1 MPLNRLDSLTTA
13 EFDALVAAL
22 AADSKVDML
31 LSGTGFPGETTCLIA
46 VNPQAELLIDTR
58 TSREEMERFAF
69 SSPDPTIGFLS
80 YHWGFHKLGLKY
92 RKHSDFPM
100 GHLKKYDA
108 IYRFD
113 RGEAGVTLSSCS
125 GHGPY
130 NISLLTSSLA
140 SPRISNERPGEL
152 SAPYISLDRTDYCQ
166 KVVETLDYI
175 RQGYIY
181 QLNLSIKFSQYC
193 TETQFIDDFSRLS
206 QRHPA
211 PFYAW
216 YHSGQ
221 YRLLSTSPELFLR
234 VRQGHVL
241 SRPIKGTLQFQHYD
255 DSLPD
260 RLRSSPKEDA
270 ELSMIVDMVR
280 NDISMNCQYGSVKVE
295 NHKAITVVDNLLQMH
310 SDVVGSLRPDRTCL
324 DLFLDAFPGASV
336 TGCPKQMAMTIIDR
350 LEPHPRSIYCGSF
363 FVIYDRN
370 NMDSSIAIRTAYH
383 NTVSGEMSY
392 FAGSGIVV
400 DSIPEAEY
408 EETMAKAAKFLNLG
422 HIKTED
428 CN

>member
-1 MPLNRLDSLTTA
+1 MPLDILDSLTTT
-13 EFDALVAAL
+13 EFDALVADL
-22 AADSKVDML
+22 ATDSRVDML

-46 VNPQAELLIDTR
+46 VNPRAELLIEAD
-58 TSREEMERFAF
+58 TSREEMDRFAF

-80 YHWGFHKLGLKY
+80 YHWGFHNLGLKS

-108 IYRFD
+108 IYSFD
-113 RGEAGVTLSSCS
+113 RGEAGVSLKSRYGTGS
-125 GHGPY
+125 G
-130 NISLLTSSLA
+130 NISSLSRSKNTSS
-140 SPRISNERPGEL
+140 ISTGLNATP
-152 SAPYISLDRTDYCQ
+152 ANVDMSLDRTDYCR
-166 KVVETLDYI
+166 KVAETLDYI

-193 TETQFIDDFSRLS
+193 TELEFVTDFSRLLL
-206 QRHPA
+206 RYPA

-216 YHSGQ
+216 YHSGH
-221 YRLLSTSPELFLR
+221 YKVLSTSPELFLR
-234 VRQGHVL
+234 VRQGQVL
-241 SRPIKGTLQFQHYD
+241 SRPIKGTLQFPRYD
-255 DSLPD
+255 DSLID

-280 NDISMNCQYGSVKVE
+280 NDISMNCQYGSVRVK

-310 SDVVGSLRPDRTCL
+310 SDVLGSLRPDRTCL

-336 TGCPKQMAMTIIDR
+336 TGCPKQMAMKIIDH
-350 LEPHPRSIYCGSF
+350 LEPHARNIYCGSF

-383 NTVSGEMSY
+383 DNRSGEFNY

-400 DSIPEAEY
+400 DSVPEGEY

-422 HIKTED
+422 HIKAED
-428 CN
+428 HP